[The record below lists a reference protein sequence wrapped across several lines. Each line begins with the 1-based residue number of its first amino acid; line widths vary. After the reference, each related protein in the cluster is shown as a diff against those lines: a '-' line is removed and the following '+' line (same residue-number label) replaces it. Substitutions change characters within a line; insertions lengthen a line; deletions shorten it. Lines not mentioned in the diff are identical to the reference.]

1 MSRRRVRCGWV
12 RRMVCAVAAAWVRC
26 GCALMQSVSCVW
38 AAVSA
43 RCWAS
48 VGVLACRSVRV
59 SGVPLRVS
67 RVWVMVSVRAC
78 GGGVG
83 EEDHYE
89 IGRASCRERV

>member
-1 MSRRRVRCGWV
+1 M
-12 RRMVCAVAAAWVRC
+12 
-26 GCALMQSVSCVW
+26 MQSVSCVW

-48 VGVLACRSVRV
+48 VGVLACRPARV

-78 GGGVG
+78 GGVLVRR
-83 EEDHYE
+83 
-89 IGRASCRERV
+89 IRRSAVVWVLANCWAASMSGCRVLGSVVRVWVWYPAWCAVVR